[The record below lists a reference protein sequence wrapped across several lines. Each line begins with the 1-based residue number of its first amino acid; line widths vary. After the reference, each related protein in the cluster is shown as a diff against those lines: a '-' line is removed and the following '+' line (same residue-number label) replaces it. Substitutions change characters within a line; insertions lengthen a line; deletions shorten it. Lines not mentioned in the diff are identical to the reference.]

1 MRLAAVLSLAILLQA
16 ALAAQPVEI
25 RILYD
30 NVSTRPDLKADWGF
44 AALVSAG
51 GHRVLLDTGAK
62 AHIFMGNLQAMGV
75 EPASIE
81 HLVISHEHNDH
92 TGGMAPLLKRNPKIR
107 VHRPRL
113 GQGPF
118 QVSPGIYSTGALPGP
133 AAEQALVVETPKG
146 LVMVTGCSHPGV
158 VALVEA
164 AEKQRN
170 ANSLRLLVGGYHLGE
185 MDAGR
190 IGAIIARLK
199 QLNVA
204 EAVAAHCSGDLAA
217 KKFREAFGPGPGAG
231 AGRRIV
237 LE

>member
-1 MRLAAVLSLAILLQA
+1 MRLLLALSCTFLLTAARA
-16 ALAAQPVEI
+16 AGPVEI
-25 RILYD
+25 QILYD
-30 NVSTRPDLKADWGF
+30 NTSTRPDLKADWGF

-51 GHRVLLDTGAK
+51 GHRVLLDTGAN
-62 AHIFMGNLQAMGV
+62 AGIFMGNLQAMDV

-81 HLVISHEHNDH
+81 RLVISHEHADH
-92 TGGMAPLLKRNPKIR
+92 TGGIDPLLKRNPKIT

-118 QVSPGIYSTGALPGP
+118 QVVPGIYSTGALPGP

-146 LVMVTGCSHPGV
+146 LVVITGCSHPGV

-170 ANSLRLLVGGYHLGE
+170 TKSVRLLVGGFHLLD
-185 MDAGR
+185 MDAGQ
-190 IGAIIARLK
+190 IKGIIERLR
-199 QLNVA
+199 QLNVTQ
-204 EAVAAHCSGDLAA
+204 AVATHCSGDLAV
-217 KKFREAFGPGPGAG
+217 KMFREAFGPGPGAG
-231 AGRRIV
+231 VGRRIV